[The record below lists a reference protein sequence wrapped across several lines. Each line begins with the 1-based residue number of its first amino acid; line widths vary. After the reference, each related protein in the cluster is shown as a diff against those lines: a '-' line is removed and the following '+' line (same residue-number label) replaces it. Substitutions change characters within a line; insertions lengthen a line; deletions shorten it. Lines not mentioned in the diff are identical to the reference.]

1 MRPFLILLAVL
12 APAVLLAWFTVFP
25 EYDGVWRE
33 PIGHFYIVTF
43 TTFSAAVISLLLASA
58 MGDQA
63 QPRHVL
69 AATAFAVMGSVFF
82 SHGLS
87 TPGALMLETH
97 PATAWSAWLT
107 LFGSAVLFVIAGFN
121 PGRVLARRVALVSVV
136 GVAVYSIIAAA
147 APAWLEYIDQQAL
160 PWHREALFY
169 MSLGLWALAAVRLGW
184 VWRATRNRV
193 DAALAFLAVW
203 MLAATVSMHR
213 YPVWNF
219 SWWLYHLI
227 LLVGFIITVA
237 VLVAEY
243 EQVRQFRLARYYLA
257 LSLILTALLALGASF
272 LFTQFAYNTLVGEL
286 TANAR
291 ALSANLAGRLAMLWG
306 DRVTPAEGLNALLTA
321 SGVSSDLNA
330 AVRGL
335 GLRDVVL
342 YNAEGLAVA
351 ANDFDWVGTRA
362 RSLDSLNRALTGEVV
377 IDLLAPAAAPVTA
390 YGAPATAEV
399 IQVFTP
405 FFVAGDNRTPIGV
418 LVTRQEAP
426 TLNRAIINARFT
438 GLVTAAVTMGLLF
451 VALLSVVGRADRI
464 INQRTQELAVANDS
478 LSKLSQQLRVYS
490 EWLLG
495 RDLLNRALSDQTSLS
510 LARRERTVLFMDIR
524 YFTRWSE
531 SRPAEDVVT
540 MLNQYYNTVE
550 RVVNRHQV
558 IKFKFT
564 ADEALA
570 VFPTAEQAAN
580 AALELRDEIADLLQ
594 RYGLGAGIGLH
605 TGPLVEGLL
614 GSAAVKFYD
623 VIGDTVNTGKRIEGA
638 AAAREVLISAS
649 TQAHLPQ
656 RYQLGEARTIAAKG
670 KEEPPTVYPLQ
681 GAAA

>member
-1 MRPFLILLAVL
+1 MRRLLTLIALL
-12 APAVLLAWFTVFP
+12 APALVLAGLTVFP
-25 EYDGVWRE
+25 QYDGAWRE
-33 PIGHFYIVTF
+33 PIFHFYIVTF
-43 TTFSAAVISLLLASA
+43 TTFSAAVISLLLVSA
-58 MGDQA
+58 IGDQA

-69 AATAFAVMGSVFF
+69 AATAFAVVGSVFF

-87 TPGALMLETH
+87 TPGALMVEAH

-107 LFGSAVLFVIAGFN
+107 LFGSATLFAIAGFN
-121 PGRVLARRVALVSVV
+121 LSRAAVRVVVAVSVALVV
-136 GVAVYSIIAAA
+136 VYSGIAAL
-147 APAWLEYIDQQAL
+147 APAWLDYIDQQAL

-169 MSLGLWALAAVRLGW
+169 LSFALWALAALRLGW
-184 VWRATRNRV
+184 VWRTSRNRV
-193 DAALAFLAVW
+193 DAVLAFLAVW
-203 MLAATVSMHR
+203 MLVATVSMHR

-237 VLVAEY
+237 VLVMEY

-272 LFTQFAYNTLVGEL
+272 LFTQFAYNTLVDEL

-291 ALSANLAGRLAMLWG
+291 TLSANLAGRLAVLWR
-306 DRVTPAEGLNALLTA
+306 DRVTDAASLNTLLTA
-321 SGVSSDLNA
+321 SGTANDLNQT
-330 AVRGL
+330 VRGL

-342 YNAEGLAVA
+342 YNTEGLAVA
-351 ANDFDWVGTRA
+351 ANDFEWVGTQTRT
-362 RSLDSLNRALTGEVV
+362 LDPINQALAGDTVV
-377 IDLLAPAAAPVTA
+377 NLLSPSAAPTTA
-390 YGAPATAEV
+390 YGSAATAEV
-399 IQVFTP
+399 IQVYTP
-405 FFVAGDNRTPIGV
+405 FFAADTRTPVGV

-426 TLNRAIINARFT
+426 SLNRATINARIT
-438 GLVTAAVTMGLLF
+438 GLVTAALTMGLLF

-464 INQRTQELAVANDS
+464 ITQRTQELAVANAS

-495 RDLLNRALSDQTSLS
+495 RDLLNRALSDQNSLS
-510 LARRERTVLFMDIR
+510 LSRRERTVLFMDIR
-524 YFTRWSE
+524 SFTRWSE

-540 MLNQYYNTVE
+540 MLNHYYNAVE
-550 RVVNRHQV
+550 RVVNQHQV

-570 VFPTAEQAAN
+570 VFPTAEQAAQ
-580 AALELRDEIADLLQ
+580 AALAMRTDIAALLE
-594 RYGLGAGIGLH
+594 RYGLGAGMGLH

-638 AAAREVLISAS
+638 AVAGEVLVSAS
-649 TQAHLPQ
+649 THAHLPA
-656 RYQLGEARTIAAKG
+656 RYQFGEVRPIAAKG
-670 KEEPPTVYPLQ
+670 KEEPQMVYPLV
-681 GAAA
+681 GVNA